1 MAIKRYTSVISIFA
15 ISAFFIA
22 SNGWAGKIV
31 DNFEKGKIEGWEV
44 IGGTWKVKNKA
55 LYGEEPAATE
65 GAVLMG
71 DETWKDYSIEC
82 KVRDVKGP
90 WIAIL
95 LRWQDINN
103 HYTWWIETG
112 AKRGRWYI
120 KQNGTYVST
129 TNDPIPLDLTKEFTF
144 KATAKGDTF
153 EGYFNGKLINVYKD
167 NTFKSG
173 PGGLVVWESSATFD
187 DVLIEGPDVP
197 VLSVNPKDKIATIWG
212 KVKSDITKTF

>member
-55 LYGEEPAATE
+55 LYGEEPAAT
-65 GAVLMG
+65 
-71 DETWKDYSIEC
+71 
-82 KVRDVKGP
+82 
-90 WIAIL
+90 
-95 LRWQDINN
+95 
-103 HYTWWIETG
+103 
-112 AKRGRWYI
+112 
-120 KQNGTYVST
+120 
-129 TNDPIPLDLTKEFTF
+129 
-144 KATAKGDTF
+144 
-153 EGYFNGKLINVYKD
+153 
-167 NTFKSG
+167 
-173 PGGLVVWESSATFD
+173 
-187 DVLIEGPDVP
+187 DVP